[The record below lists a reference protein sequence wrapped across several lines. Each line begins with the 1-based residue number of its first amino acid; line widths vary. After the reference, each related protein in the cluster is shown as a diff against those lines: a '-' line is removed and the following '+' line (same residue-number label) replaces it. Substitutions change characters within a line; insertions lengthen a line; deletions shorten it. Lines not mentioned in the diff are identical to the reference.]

1 MKFDEIYY
9 MMKYIEIYLMTT
21 TQVSF
26 LLIERER
33 EREREKER
41 EEREKEF

>member
-33 EREREKER
+33 ERKRERER